1 VSSAA
6 YENRP
11 DWTTIQRGAA
21 SPLWEVR
28 TRAAG
33 LAARR
38 SHPKPSGRPRR
49 VTPTPPIWAPWSR
62 LPRIAACTV
71 TAARLYKQASGHG
84 SLSAA
89 TRLVSVLR
97 AMHPGDQRPA
107 AWAAANVSLDD
118 PDGMALLLDAL
129 RIILSHGK
137 PRDRM

>member
-1 VSSAA
+1 
-6 YENRP
+6 
-11 DWTTIQRGAA
+11 
-21 SPLWEVR
+21 
-28 TRAAG
+28 
-33 LAARR
+33 
-38 SHPKPSGRPRR
+38 
-49 VTPTPPIWAPWSR
+49 
-62 LPRIAACTV
+62 V

-137 PRDRM
+137 PVGQNDETWDRSFEDLQKRR